1 MSPVGRLIPY
11 SRHSAALL
19 ASLASTRLTNSS
31 LICST
36 VLSSQAILY
45 HSFLCLVWLEY
56 IKTVNH
62 VIAQS
67 VNYLTALYKKAAG
80 KERSMAN
87 VLANVF
93 AAMAAFS
100 ALVNCTNVMFGV
112 LLIMVGL
119 IIVSLISLIVILIRG
134 GRACRA

>member
-1 MSPVGRLIPY
+1 MPGR
-11 SRHSAALL
+11 
-19 ASLASTRLTNSS
+19 
-31 LICST
+31 
-36 VLSSQAILY
+36 Q
-45 HSFLCLVWLEY
+45 
-56 IKTVNH
+56 
-62 VIAQS
+62 
-67 VNYLTALYKKAAG
+67 KAAG

-100 ALVNCTNVMFGV
+100 ALVYSTNVMLGV

>member
-1 MSPVGRLIPY
+1 
-11 SRHSAALL
+11 
-19 ASLASTRLTNSS
+19 
-31 LICST
+31 
-36 VLSSQAILY
+36 
-45 HSFLCLVWLEY
+45 
-56 IKTVNH
+56 
-62 VIAQS
+62 
-67 VNYLTALYKKAAG
+67 
-80 KERSMAN
+80 MAN

-100 ALVNCTNVMFGV
+100 ALVNSTNVMLGV

>member
-1 MSPVGRLIPY
+1 M
-11 SRHSAALL
+11 
-19 ASLASTRLTNSS
+19 
-31 LICST
+31 
-36 VLSSQAILY
+36 
-45 HSFLCLVWLEY
+45 
-56 IKTVNH
+56 
-62 VIAQS
+62 
-67 VNYLTALYKKAAG
+67 G

-100 ALVNCTNVMFGV
+100 ALVYSTNVMLGV